1 MSISVKPT
9 SKDLLVVEDLKTYF
23 PIRAG
28 LLQRVVAQVK
38 AVDGVSFR
46 IREGE
51 TFGLV
56 GESGCGKTTV
66 GRTILR
72 LQPAT
77 AGSVFFD
84 GEDVFGK
91 RGGDL
96 KALRRHMQIVF
107 QDPYSSL
114 DPRVPVGETIAE
126 GLEIHGVRNRR
137 ERQEIVLA
145 MLDKV
150 GLNPYHANRYPHEFS
165 GGQRQR
171 IGIARALALR
181 PKFIVCDEPVSA
193 LDVSIQSQILNLL
206 RELSQE
212 FGLTYLFI
220 AHNLSV
226 VEHISDRVGVMYLGA
241 LAEVA
246 DRHELYQNP
255 LHPYTQA
262 LLSAIPM
269 PKPGRKRQR
278 IMLRG
283 EIPSPINPPSG
294 CRFHTRC
301 PFAADICRQEVPL
314 LEEKAPSHWAACHF
328 VESVGNTAR
337 LRPTV
342 IHEENIST

>member
-1 MSISVKPT
+1 MPILLKPAA
-9 SKDLLVVEDLKTYF
+9 KELLVVENLKTYF

-28 LLQRVVAQVK
+28 LLQRVVAHVK
-38 AVDGVSFR
+38 AVDGVSFK

-84 GEDVFGK
+84 GEDVFDK

-96 KALRRHMQIVF
+96 KAMRRNMQIVF

-126 GLEIHGVRNRR
+126 GLEIHGIKNKR
-137 ERQEIVLA
+137 ERQEIVLE

-181 PKFIVCDEPVSA
+181 PKFIICDEPVSA

-206 RELSQE
+206 RQLSQE

-226 VEHISDRVGVMYLGA
+226 VEHISDRVGVMYLGT

-246 DRHELYQNP
+246 DRHELYYNP

-269 PKPGRKRQR
+269 PKPGTKRQR

-301 PFAADICRQEVPL
+301 PFAADICKQTVPL
-314 LEEKAPSHWAACHF
+314 LEEKAPDHWVACHF

-337 LRPTV
+337 LRPAIV
-342 IHEENIST
+342 QQGNISS